1 MLKKSLLLNLL
12 AVLVGMGAIVLL
24 EVALYLADAGPS
36 SRLFLASHRDGEV
49 VYEVNPHIGHRF
61 FQQQYRRPVPY
72 NPSFPQ
78 KKPPDAVRIFVLG
91 ASTLL
96 GFPNPPNT
104 AFPHFLAEMLAD
116 VYPDRHFEV
125 INCGMTAINTFCLLD
140 FAAEVVGYEPDLI
153 ILYAGHNEFVGP
165 YGVTTP
171 FRKFGNNRTW
181 TRLYMELQR
190 SRIYYF
196 LSEAIYRL
204 QKWWNPTEKKF
215 GLHLVGREIGL
226 LDEEHRVTA
235 ENYRDNLGEILLQ
248 ARQHGTPVLISTL
261 VANLKDFY
269 PLRSDCNGGDLSQ
282 ELDGLVR
289 QGRLQEAIAVCE
301 EALDKDPYCAGIH
314 FELGRL
320 HYRRGEYSKAHRA
333 FVYARDMDRLPFR
346 APAVFNQIIR
356 KLAGT
361 AKDQVLLS
369 DVEKVFAANSPH
381 GIVGNELIAEYLH
394 PTVYGHYLIA
404 RSMVE
409 DLVQSSVG
417 ANWGE
422 GDTGKLKNYEA
433 YAHQLG
439 YSLWDRVFYR
449 NDLILFLRNM
459 PYREPPPILR
469 RYVAELMG
477 RQIEDIS
484 QFEATQRRNFAEQKG
499 MVFLFRMVDFL
510 LPEDRRAIEERLRN
524 LTSEV
529 ESAQQH

>member
-1 MLKKSLLLNLL
+1 MLKKSLLLNFL
-12 AVLVGMGAIVLL
+12 AVLLGMGVLVLL
-24 EVALYLADAGPS
+24 EVALYLVDAGPS
-36 SRLFLASHRDGEV
+36 NRLFQAFHRDGEV
-49 VYEVNPHIGHRF
+49 VYEVNPHVGHRF
-61 FQQQYRRPVPY
+61 FQQQYRRSIPY
-72 NPSFPQ
+72 NPSFPD
-78 KKPPDAVRIFVLG
+78 KKPPGTVRIFVLG

-96 GFPNPPNT
+96 SFPNPPNT
-104 AFPHFLAEMLAD
+104 AFPHFLEEMLAD

-140 FAAEVVGYEPDLI
+140 FAAEIVGYKPDLI
-153 ILYAGHNEFVGP
+153 ILYVGHNEFVGP

-181 TRLYMELQR
+181 IRLYMELQR

-204 QKWWNPTEKKF
+204 QKWSSPPQERF

-226 LDEEHRVTA
+226 LNEEHRVTA

-248 ARQHGTPVLISTL
+248 ARQHGTPVLLSTL

-269 PLRSDCNGGDLSQ
+269 PLRSDCDGGDLSR
-282 ELDGLVR
+282 ELDRLVR
-289 QGRLQEAIAVCE
+289 QGRLQEAIDICE
-301 EALDKDPYCAGIH
+301 KALDEAPYCAGIH

-320 HYRRGEYSKAHRA
+320 HYRRREYSKAHKA

-346 APAVFNQIIR
+346 APTVFNQIIR
-356 KLAGT
+356 KLAG
-361 AKDQVLLS
+361 AAEGQILLS
-369 DVEKVFAANSPH
+369 DMEKVFAANSPH

-417 ANWGE
+417 ANWGV
-422 GDTGKLKNYEA
+422 GDTGRLKNYEA
-433 YAHQLG
+433 YDRQLS

-459 PYREPPPILR
+459 PYREPPAVLR

-484 QFEATQRRNFAEQKG
+484 LFEATQRRNFAERKG

-510 LPEDRRAIEERLRN
+510 LPEDRRAIEEGLRN
-524 LTSEV
+524 LTTRV
-529 ESAQQH
+529 ESAQ